1 MLRESTDK
9 TLPNIEMNSTEI
21 SIPALPSTPNIVN
34 LHKVYDVNAW
44 IKAGGVYCGRKI
56 DTETFKHEGS
66 KWGNSHT
73 VREHKSRKKVVDL
86 FREDIMNDEELLK
99 DIGELKGKVLGCW
112 CSPEQCHCE
121 VLHELAWNF
130 PTYEDTAHP
139 LVEAT
144 PESESTSFTIESSNE
159 SLPSISSISSQS
171 VLDESK
177 FTLATNNGDAAL
189 TNVTSKSTLTPQP
202 SPTFPSNPPTPD
214 LNAVI
219 GALNTLQADNLLQ
232 QDRITKL
239 EKRISSLEGTLI
251 QNNARL
257 TVRDHVVEALKG
269 EVNRLQQFTRRYCVA
284 VSGIDK
290 QEGET
295 PEILREK
302 VTKLVAEVKS
312 TTTEHD
318 IDKFHRNGRVTN
330 GNEQEVIIRFKSHA
344 AKEAFYRARK
354 DLPPARKAVVKIR
367 PSLSLNQQNLLRDAL
382 SFVDEYSLKDEEINP
397 VDFVFANVHGEI
409 QAKLKNKFRGSCFI
423 AFNNVQD
430 LARKLQDAQVEK
442 DREADYDKTS
452 SWADPDLH
460 QKPEVPSQNDDDD
473 DMGFGL
479 FK

>member
-1 MLRESTDK
+1 M
-9 TLPNIEMNSTEI
+9 
-21 SIPALPSTPNIVN
+21 
-34 LHKVYDVNAW
+34 
-44 IKAGGVYCGRKI
+44 
-56 DTETFKHEGS
+56 ET
-66 KWGNSHT
+66 
-73 VREHKSRKKVVDL
+73 
-86 FREDIMNDEELLK
+86 
-99 DIGELKGKVLGCW
+99 
-112 CSPEQCHCE
+112 
-121 VLHELAWNF
+121 
-130 PTYEDTAHP
+130 
-139 LVEAT
+139 T
-144 PESESTSFTIESSNE
+144 PESDSTSSTTESINA
-159 SLPSISSISSQS
+159 SLPSISSISPQS
-171 VLDESK
+171 VLDGSK
-177 FTLATNNGDAAL
+177 LNIVTSNGDAAL
-189 TNVTSKSTLTPQP
+189 KKVTSESAHTPQP
-202 SPTFPSNPPTPD
+202 SPTFPSNPPTHD
-214 LNAVI
+214 LNDVVN
-219 GALNTLQADNLLQ
+219 ALNTLQANNLLQ
-232 QDRITKL
+232 QDRIMKL
-239 EKRISSLEGTLI
+239 ERRISSLEGTLI

-302 VTKLVAEVKS
+302 VIKLVAEVKS
-312 TTTEHD
+312 TTTELD

-330 GNEQEVIIRFKSHA
+330 GSEQEIIIRFKSHA

-382 SFVDEYSLKDEEINP
+382 SFVDEFGLKDEEINP
-397 VDFVFANVHGEI
+397 VEFVFANVHGEI
-409 QAKLKNKFRGSCFI
+409 QAKLKNKFRGNCFI
-423 AFNNVQD
+423 SFNSIQD
-430 LARKLQDAQVEK
+430 LARKVQDAQVEK